1 MDVLQEAH
9 ESLENLRVADTNR
22 YDFVEVRSAVLK
34 PTRSI

>member
-9 ESLENLRVADTNR
+9 ESLENLRVADANR